1 METRSI
7 FALVCLLAAAPAFA
21 EAYRWVDEDGV
32 IHFSD
37 RPQEGAEVVQL
48 SEYSRNTGARLY
60 TDSNPANDDDDDEG
74 ADAAFSYQSISITSP
89 GSEQTLW
96 NIEGVLNVA
105 VSLTPGLQRGHRVRA
120 YFDGQARMVG
130 GTTFQI
136 EEVWRGAHNIQV
148 EIVDSTGK
156 LMIRSEPSRFY
167 VQQNTVIGR
176 RR

>member
-1 METRSI
+1 METRPI
-7 FALVCLLAAAPAFA
+7 FVLVCLMAAAPALS
-21 EAYRWVDEDGV
+21 EAYRWVDDDGV

-37 RPQEGAEVVQL
+37 RPREGAEVVHL

-60 TDSNPANDDDDDEG
+60 TDSNPASNDDDQQD
-74 ADAAFSYQSISITSP
+74 ADQPFAYQSIAITSP

-96 NIEGVLNVA
+96 NIEGVLNVS
-105 VSLTPGLQRGHRVRA
+105 VSLTPGLQRGHQVRA
-120 YFDGQARMVG
+120 YFDGQARMVS

-156 LMIRSEPSRFY
+156 LMIRSDPTRFY
-167 VQQNTVIGR
+167 VQQNSVIRGR
-176 RR
+176 R

>member
-1 METRSI
+1 M
-7 FALVCLLAAAPAFA
+7 AAAPALS

-32 IHFSD
+32 VHFSD
-37 RPQEGAEVVQL
+37 RPREGAEVVQL

-60 TDSNPANDDDDDEG
+60 TDSKPADADDDQED
-74 ADAAFSYQSISITSP
+74 ADQPFSYQSISIISP

-96 NIEGVLNVA
+96 NIEGILNVS

-148 EIVDSTGK
+148 EIVDQTGK

-167 VQQNTVIGR
+167 VQQNTVIPR